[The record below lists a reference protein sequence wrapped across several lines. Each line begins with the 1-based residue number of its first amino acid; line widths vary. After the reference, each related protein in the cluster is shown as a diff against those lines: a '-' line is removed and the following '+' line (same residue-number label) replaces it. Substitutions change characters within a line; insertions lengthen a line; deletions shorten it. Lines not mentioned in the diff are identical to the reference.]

1 MNLRDRD
8 NHRKEFDETVATSL
22 LDAIQQGAT
31 LKDIQGMPHDVMD
44 GIYAYAYQFYQQ
56 GRLEDAE
63 VFFRFLCVYDFY
75 NPEYPMG
82 LAAVFQ
88 LKKEYAKAIDFYALA
103 FSLSKQ
109 DYRPMLYGGQCYL
122 SMGKAS
128 MARRCFKTV
137 MDNPAD
143 ERLKQ
148 IAASY
153 LAGLDEVTAKA
164 QRESSEPEQESS

>member
-1 MNLRDRD
+1 MNQRDRG
-8 NHRKEFDETVATSL
+8 NHQQEFDETVAVSL

-31 LKDIQGMPHDVMD
+31 LKDIQGMPPDVMD

-63 VFFRFLCVYDFY
+63 VFFRFLCIYDFY

-88 LKKEYAKAIDFYALA
+88 LKKDYAKAIDFYALA
-103 FSLSKQ
+103 FSLSKG
-109 DYRPMLYGGQCYL
+109 DYRPMLYSGQCYL
-122 SMGKAS
+122 LMGKAPK
-128 MARRCFKTV
+128 ARRCFKTV
-137 MDNPAD
+137 VDNSAD

-148 IAASY
+148 MAASY
-153 LAGLDEVTAKA
+153 LAGLDEVKA
-164 QRESSEPEQESS
+164 EADRAQPVPEGESS